1 MSASERDGGLPPVGV
16 AVTAVAIVALA
27 VLVAPAPT
35 PLGVVLAGALLL
47 AIGLVRRRERWLAL
61 GGSALLGGVVLAGI
75 DGRSTGWFLAAAVP
89 AVLAWTSGRHTVRLA
104 GQVGRAAGT
113 RQVELV
119 HTIATVA
126 VLGVGGGTAYLVAQS
141 MSGGQSP
148 LVLALLLVAAVAFTV
163 ALRE

>member
-16 AVTAVAIVALA
+16 AVTALAVVALA
-27 VLVAPAPT
+27 ALVAPAPT
-35 PLGVVLAGALLL
+35 PLGVAVAGGLLL
-47 AIGLVRRRERWLAL
+47 VVGLVRRRERWLAL
-61 GGSALLGGVVLAGI
+61 GGSALLAGVVLSGI

-113 RQVELV
+113 RRVALV

-126 VLGVGGGTAYLVAQS
+126 VLGVGGGTAYLVARS
-141 MSGGQSP
+141 VAGGDYPASIHVSAEVEQTKG
-148 LVLALLLVAAVAFTV
+148 LG
-163 ALRE
+163 RN